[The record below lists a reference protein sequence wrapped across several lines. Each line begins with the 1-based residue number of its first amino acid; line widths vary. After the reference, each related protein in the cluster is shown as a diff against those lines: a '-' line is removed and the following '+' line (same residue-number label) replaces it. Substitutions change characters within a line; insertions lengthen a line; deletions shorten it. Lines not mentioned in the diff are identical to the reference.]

1 MPSDTAPR
9 SLGEVIVHHVR
20 ALCAVG
26 GNLSED
32 EGTDYAAWIDRQV
45 DAELAHRAQA
55 AGAPV
60 ARREVADA
68 VRLPSGHSW
77 PEEVPN

>member
-9 SLGEVIVHHVR
+9 SLGEAIVHHVR

-26 GNLSED
+26 GYLSED
-32 EGTDYAAWIDRQV
+32 EGAEYAAWIDRQV
-45 DAELAHRAQA
+45 DAEIARRALV
-55 AGAPV
+55 AGVSA
-60 ARREVADA
+60 ARREVPDA
-68 VRLPSGHSW
+68 VRMPSGHTW